1 TRFSRDWS
9 SDVCSSDLLDPLG
22 AVETGDVEQTVP
34 PREDVDEGAE
44 LGDGDDLAVV
54 LGAHLDLW
62 REGDLGHP
70 LLGGGESRAVV
81 GGDPDDALAVDLFDL
96 DGGTGD
102 LFELTDDCALGTDDL
117 TDLVLRDLE
126 GLDARRPLV

>member
-81 GGDPDDALAVDLFDL
+81 GGDRSEERRVGK
-96 DGGTGD
+96 GGGSR
-102 LFELTDDCALGTDDL
+102 CW
-117 TDLVLRDLE
+117 
-126 GLDARRPLV
+126 